1 MSDTSRLN
9 GLRPALAAGAAVLA
23 GFLAGA
29 PAALAQAEPQS
40 ADYAAIEADP
50 AYWRIADAD
59 SEVYVFGTFHILP
72 EGLDWRTEAL
82 MAAVDSADTLYLE
95 ADVHSP
101 EAQAQMQSLIP
112 QYGLNPQGVTLS
124 SMLDAETQALLAEVA
139 PTVGAAPASLEPM
152 QPWLVQVLLSVAKI
166 QQMGFDPNA
175 GVELQLIAH
184 VRDTDTQFGYF
195 ETAEEQIGFLSG
207 IPQEVQ
213 VDGLAE
219 TLHELEELPQEVD
232 DMVRVW
238 ATGDMQALDAYVNG
252 DMREETPEVYEAVIV
267 QRNRNWIPQI
277 EEILEGEGVA
287 FIAVGAGH
295 LPGEQ
300 GVIELL
306 RARGHEVVRQ

>member
-1 MSDTSRLN
+1 MSLLSRLN
-9 GLRPALAAGAAVLA
+9 RLRPVLAAGSAALFA

-29 PAALAQAEPQS
+29 PAATAQAAQDT
-40 ADYAAIEADP
+40 DYTAIQADP
-50 AYWRIADAD
+50 AYWRVSDAD
-59 SEVYVFGTFHILP
+59 SDVYIFGTFHILP
-72 EGLDWRTEAL
+72 RGLDWQTDAL

-95 ADVHSP
+95 ADVHSS

-124 SMLDAETQALLAEVA
+124 SMLDDETQALLAEVA

-166 QQMGFDPNA
+166 QQMGYDPNA
-175 GVELQLIAH
+175 GAEMQLIAH

-207 IPQEVQ
+207 IPQDVQ
-213 VDGLAE
+213 VEGLAE
-219 TLHELEELPQEVD
+219 TLHEIEDLPQEVD
-232 DMVRVW
+232 DMVRAW
-238 ATGDMQALDAYVNG
+238 AVGDMETLDAFVNG
-252 DMREETPEVYEAVIV
+252 DMREEAPEVYETVIV
-267 QRNRNWIPQI
+267 ERNRNWIPQI
-277 EEILEGEGVA
+277 EHILDGEGTV

-295 LPGEQ
+295 LPGDE

-306 RARGHEVVRQ
+306 RDRGYAVERQ